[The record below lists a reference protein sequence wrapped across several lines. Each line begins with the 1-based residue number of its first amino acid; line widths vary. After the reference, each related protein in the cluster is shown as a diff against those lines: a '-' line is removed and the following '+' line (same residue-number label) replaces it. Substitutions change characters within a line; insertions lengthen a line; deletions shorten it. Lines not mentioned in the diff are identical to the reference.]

1 MTITEIMI
9 WILLGLL
16 MGVLFYF
23 LHKKFAE
30 NNVWNHLTES
40 YKNNMDKKLFD
51 EAEFI
56 SKFGTIENKSM
67 FYKLDRLILTSGIK
81 RYLSWMN
88 GERFLIILIV
98 SVIAGIAEGMV
109 FTGNGL
115 VALFI
120 GALQFVLLYVI
131 VLGLSGRTYNQIEDS
146 TSLFVSILSNHAKGS
161 SDIVTIM
168 QRTLASTDGP
178 MRELV
183 SRFLLDC
190 ERTGNIDMA
199 FDYMKES
206 VDNRQL
212 QTIIVNLKNCMHY
225 QANYEEVLGQM
236 IGQIAA
242 SLTAREKR
250 KNILFS
256 MKLTLIVISVASAFI
271 VMFIGNGIGVD
282 VKQILTTSL
291 VGQAILFVTGIMYL
305 FVVIKLFGTDK

>member
-1 MTITEIMI
+1 
-9 WILLGLL
+9 
-16 MGVLFYF
+16 
-23 LHKKFAE
+23 
-30 NNVWNHLTES
+30 
-40 YKNNMDKKLFD
+40 
-51 EAEFI
+51 
-56 SKFGTIENKSM
+56 M

-212 QTIIVNLKNCMHY
+212 QTIIVRSFLMK
-225 QANYEEVLGQM
+225 QSSFL
-236 IGQIAA
+236 
-242 SLTAREKR
+242 SLER
-250 KNILFS
+250 
-256 MKLTLIVISVASAFI
+256 LI
-271 VMFIGNGIGVD
+271 
-282 VKQILTTSL
+282 
-291 VGQAILFVTGIMYL
+291 
-305 FVVIKLFGTDK
+305 

>member
-242 SLTAREKR
+242 SLTAREER